1 MSIEGYFR
9 ESVSTNLQKY
19 REDGNQFIEFL
30 EDYISDLNH
39 SKHIKTRTHEEDSS
53 LGKKT
58 AERAPE
64 RPPEKERERVVER
77 ERVGDRER
85 EREREGR
92 GQSEQS

>member
-1 MSIEGYFR
+1 VVSIEGYFR
-9 ESVSTNLQKY
+9 ESASTNLQKY

-39 SKHIKTRTHEEDSS
+39 SKHIKTRTHDEDSS

-64 RPPEKERERVVER
+64 RPPEK
-77 ERVGDRER
+77 DRER
-85 EREREGR
+85 AADREMERGREGR